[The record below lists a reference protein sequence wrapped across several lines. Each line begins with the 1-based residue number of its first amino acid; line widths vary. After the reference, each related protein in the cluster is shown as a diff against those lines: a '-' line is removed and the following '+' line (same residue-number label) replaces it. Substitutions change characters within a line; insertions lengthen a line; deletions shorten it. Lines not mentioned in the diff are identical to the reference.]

1 MLIIGKKSH
10 RFEADGEEEF
20 HPKAIRKRKKQI
32 FTVLSTT
39 HFCGRPTPTVD
50 RRRSAVDV
58 VVLVV
63 ELRNVNG
70 DDEYDGVVAFGDDGS
85 SDFIDRRADFPIAR
99 GPTLSVNEK
108 RERDGKR

>member
-1 MLIIGKKSH
+1 MGKRNSTRKQ
-10 RFEADGEEEF
+10 
-20 HPKAIRKRKKQI
+20 KKKKRKKQI

-58 VVLVV
+58 VVRVV

-70 DDEYDGVVAFGDDGS
+70 DDEYDGVVAALGDDGS
-85 SDFIDRRADFPIAR
+85 SDFIDRRADCPIAR

-108 RERDGKR
+108 RCKKVR